1 VTSRALLLL
10 FALVPSIAG
19 AAALCNFT
27 STPGMGFGAY
37 DDSSPGNTDS
47 STSLTV
53 QCFRIG
59 GPADVDV
66 TLQIGPSA
74 TSGGTA
80 PRQMAGPAGN
90 RMNYNLYRD
99 SGRSQV
105 WGQSLGVDTGTVT
118 ITNISNGSFKTG
130 TIVVYGRIPAQQ
142 SVATGAYSDSVQLTI
157 SP

>member
-1 VTSRALLLL
+1 MTSRLVALLL
-10 FALVPSIAG
+10 AVVPSLAS
-19 AAALCNFT
+19 AAALCSFT
-27 STPGMGFGAY
+27 STPALGFGAY
-37 DDSSPGNTDS
+37 DDSSPASTDS

-74 TSGGTA
+74 TSGGNA

-99 SGRSQV
+99 SGRTQV
-105 WGQSLGVDTGTVT
+105 WGQTPGVDTAT
-118 ITNISNGSFKTG
+118 ITVAGIPNAGSRSG
-130 TIVVYGRIPAQQ
+130 TFVIYGRIPALQNVPAG
-142 SVATGAYSDSVQLTI
+142 SYSDSVQLTV

>member
-1 VTSRALLLL
+1 
-10 FALVPSIAG
+10 VPSLAS
-19 AAALCNFT
+19 AAALCSFT
-27 STPGMGFGAY
+27 STPAMGFGAY
-37 DDSSPGNTDS
+37 DDSSAANTDS
-47 STSLTV
+47 STSLV
-53 QCFRIG
+53 VNCFRVG

-74 TSGGTA
+74 TSGGNA

-105 WGQSLGVDTGTVT
+105 WGQSAGVDTGTVT
-118 ITNISNGSFKTG
+118 ITNISNFGSKSG
-130 TIVVYGRIPAQQ
+130 TFVVYGRIPAQQ
-142 SVATGAYSDSVQLTI
+142 NVAAGAYSDSVQLTI